1 MTLFDGTFARGG
13 AALAVSDDAWFRALL
28 DVEAALARAAARVG
42 LVPATAADAVTA
54 ACAHPERLDL
64 ATVVARAADAG
75 NPVPPLVRVL
85 QDAVGERDAVAV
97 HVGATSQD
105 VLDTALLLLAR
116 NAVAAVDADLAAA
129 AETAAGLART
139 HRDDVVAGRTL
150 MQQALPTTFGLKA
163 AGWLAGLD
171 GARLRLAEVVAALP
185 VQYGGAV
192 GTLAASGGAGV
203 ALRAALAEEL
213 GLAGT
218 AVPWHTVRLP
228 MADLAGALGAAAGV
242 VATVAVDVVL
252 LAQTEVAEVAEVG
265 EGPGSQQRGGSS
277 AMPHKRNPVAA
288 ISARACAR
296 RAPGLVATLLS
307 AMEQEHERAAGAWH
321 SEWPTLTELLTTVG
335 SAASW
340 LAESLR
346 GLRPDPARMAATAA
360 AAAEGPLAGALAEAL
375 SPALGKGAA
384 HDAAAAAVRE
394 ARDSERPLAEVV
406 AARTDVDVRAVLAA
420 GAPDV
425 GEAGVQVDAA
435 LAEHASLTTGSGA
448 SQRGT
453 SEERTEPRSQAD
465 EDRLTKGSS

>member
-1 MTLFDGTFARGG
+1 MSLFDGTFARGG
-13 AALAVSDDAWFRALL
+13 AAAAVSDDAWARALL
-28 DVEAALARAAARVG
+28 AVEAALARAAARLG
-42 LVPATAADAVTA
+42 LVPADAADAVTA

-64 ATVVARAADAG
+64 AAVAARAADAG
-75 NPVPPLVRVL
+75 NPVPALVRVL
-85 QDAVGERDAVAV
+85 LDAVGARGAAAV

-105 VLDTALLLLAR
+105 VLDTALVLLAR
-116 NAVAAVDADLAAA
+116 DAVAALDADLAAA
-129 AETAAGLART
+129 AELAAALART

-171 GARLRLAEVVAALP
+171 GARLRLAEAVATLP

-192 GTLAASGGAGV
+192 GTLAASGGSGV
-203 ALRAALAEEL
+203 ALRAALADEL
-213 GLAGT
+213 GLATT
-218 AVPWHTVRLP
+218 AVGWSTVRLP
-228 MADLAGALGAAAGV
+228 VADLAGALGAAAGV

-252 LAQTEVAEVAEVG
+252 LAQTEVAEVAEVA
-265 EGPGSQQRGGSS
+265 EGRGGSS

-296 RAPGLVATLLS
+296 RAPGLVATLLA
-307 AMEQEHERAAGAWH
+307 AMEQEHERGAGAWQ
-321 SEWPTLTELLTTVG
+321 SEWPTLTGLLGTVG

-346 GLRPDPARMAATAA
+346 GLRPDTARMAATAA

-375 SPALGKGAA
+375 TPSLGKGAA

-394 ARDSERPLAEVV
+394 ARDAGRPLAELV

-420 GAPDV
+420 GRPDV
-425 GEAGVQVDAA
+425 GEAGAQVDAA
-435 LAEHASLTTGSGA
+435 LAEHAALVEGR
-448 SQRGT
+448 Q
-453 SEERTEPRSQAD
+453 
-465 EDRLTKGSS
+465 

>member
-1 MTLFDGTFARGG
+1 MSLLSGTFARGG
-13 AALAVSDDAWFRALL
+13 AATAVSDDAWFRALL
-28 DVEAALARAAARVG
+28 AVEAALARAAARTG
-42 LVPATAADAVTA
+42 LVPTTAADAVTA

-105 VLDTALLLLAR
+105 VLDTALLLMAR
-116 NAVAAVDADLAAA
+116 DAIAAVDADLAAA

-139 HRDDVVAGRTL
+139 HRDDVLPGRTL

-171 GARLRLAEVVAALP
+171 GARLRLAEVVAELP

-213 GLAGT
+213 QLTGT
-218 AVPWHTVRLP
+218 AVPWFTVRLP
-228 MADLAGALGAAAGV
+228 VADLAGALGAAAGV

-265 EGPGSQQRGGSS
+265 EGRGGSS

-288 ISARACAR
+288 VSARACAR

-321 SEWPTLTELLTTVG
+321 SEWPALTELLTTVG

-375 SPALGKGAA
+375 TPALGKGAA

-394 ARDSERPLAEVV
+394 ARDTGRPLAEVV
-406 AARTDVDVRAVLAA
+406 AARTDVDTAAVLAA
-420 GAPDV
+420 GRPDV
-425 GEAGVQVDAA
+425 GEAGTQVDAA
-435 LAEHASLTTGSGA
+435 LAEHAALTEG
-448 SQRGT
+448 
-453 SEERTEPRSQAD
+453 E
-465 EDRLTKGSS
+465 K